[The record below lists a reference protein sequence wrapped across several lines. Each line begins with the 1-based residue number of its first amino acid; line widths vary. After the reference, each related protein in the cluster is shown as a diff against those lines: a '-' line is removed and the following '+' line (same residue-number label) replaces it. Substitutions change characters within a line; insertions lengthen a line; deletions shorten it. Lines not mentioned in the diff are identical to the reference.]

1 MSSPTKENNR
11 QHQLSNG
18 ISKETNENGLISSN
32 GIAKGPNSTNNTP
45 STKKQVFIVRT
56 IWTFVMILGF
66 FFLLGAGHVWIIA
79 LVASIQVLAFK
90 EVINLASEPAREK
103 KLPWGRKLNWYFL
116 ATTIYFLEGES
127 MIYYFKHI
135 VLVDTLLMPLA
146 IHHRFISYCLYI
158 LGFVYFVS
166 SLEKGHYKFQFT
178 QFCITHMALL
188 LVVLQAHFIVNNIFA
203 GLFWFFI
210 PAALVITNDIFAY
223 LCGITFGKT
232 QLIKISP
239 KKTVEGFIGAW
250 ICTMIMGFLLS
261 IFLSRYK
268 YFICPM
274 GDIGA
279 NILSGLDC
287 IPNAVFVP
295 HSYNIP
301 SAIQPYVHQKSF
313 SVAPVHFHVMVL
325 ASFASLIAPF
335 GGFFAS
341 GLKRTFQVKDFGDTI
356 PGHGG
361 ITDRMDC
368 QFIMGFFSY
377 LYYESFISN
386 HHMSVGTILQ
396 SIITNLT
403 VEDQYR
409 LLITLQKYLHDHG
422 VIDESLQYTY

>member
-1 MSSPTKENNR
+1 MTPKKNSRPGKQAASQAPPT
-11 QHQLSNG
+11 NG
-18 ISKETNENGLISSN
+18 VVSE
-32 GIAKGPNSTNNTP
+32 P
-45 STKKQVFIVRT
+45 TKKQVFIVRT
-56 IWTFVMILGF
+56 VWTLVMILAF
-66 FFLLGAGHVWIIA
+66 FAVLGAGHVWVIA
-79 LVASIQVLAFK
+79 LVAALQVLAFK

-127 MIYYFKHI
+127 LIYYFQNI
-135 VLVDTLLMPLA
+135 VLVDTFLMPLA
-146 IHHRFISYCLYI
+146 IHHRFLSYCLYI

-166 SLEKGHYKFQFT
+166 SLEKGHYRFQFT
-178 QFCITHMALL
+178 QFCVTHMALF
-188 LVVLQAHFIVNNIFA
+188 LVVVQAHFIVTNIFS

-210 PAALVITNDIFAY
+210 PCALVITNDIFAY

-250 ICTMIMGFLLS
+250 ICTMAMGVFLS
-261 IFLSRYK
+261 TVLSRYK

-274 GDIGA
+274 GDLGA
-279 NILSGLDC
+279 NVFTGLEC
-287 IPNAVFVP
+287 EPKPVFLP
-295 HSYNIP
+295 HSYHVP
-301 SAIQPYVHQKSF
+301 TALQPYVHRHSF
-313 SVAPVHFHVMVL
+313 SIAPVHFHVMVL

-361 ITDRMDC
+361 ITDRVDC

-377 LYYESFISN
+377 LYYESFIST

-396 SIITNLT
+396 SIIVNLSP
-403 VEDQYR
+403 EDQYK
-409 LLITLQKYLHDHG
+409 LFITLQKYLQDHG
-422 VIDESLQYTY
+422 VMDGSLQFVAHN